1 MNFHWSQH
9 LTSFAVIFSEDSNVH
24 GSSLILSAFS
34 LTAKVRRS
42 SKMVKRGHDFSKE
55 SSLIVFHWWF

>member
-1 MNFHWSQH
+1 M
-9 LTSFAVIFSEDSNVH
+9 SFAVIFSEDSNVH
-24 GSSLILSAFS
+24 GSSLILSVFS